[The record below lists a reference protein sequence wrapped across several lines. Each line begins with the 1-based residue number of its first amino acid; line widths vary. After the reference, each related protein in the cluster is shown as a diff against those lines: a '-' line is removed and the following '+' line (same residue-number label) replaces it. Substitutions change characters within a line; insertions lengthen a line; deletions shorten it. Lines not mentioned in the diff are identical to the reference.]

1 MSAIL
6 QPGVMRIRT
15 LVEDDLERVIEIE
28 QLAYDHPWTI
38 GIFRDCL
45 RVGYICQ
52 ILEQDGKIH
61 GYSVMS
67 DAVGEAHIL
76 NICIKPESQGSGLG
90 RLLVDNLLTIARR
103 MTNEIILL
111 EVRPSNKVA
120 IALYHD
126 MGFCE
131 VGSRKAY
138 YPGHNGREDALIM
151 ALNL

>member
-6 QPGVMRIRT
+6 QPGAMRIRT
-15 LVEDDLERVIEIE
+15 LVEDDLDRVIEIE

-52 ILEQDGKIH
+52 ILEQDGEIH

-76 NICIKPESQGSGLG
+76 NICIRQESQRSGLG
-90 RLLVDNLLTIARR
+90 RLLVENMLTMARR

-126 MGFCE
+126 MGF
-131 VGSRKAY
+131 SRSGQSQGLL
-138 YPGHNGREDALIM
+138 PGP
-151 ALNL
+151 